1 MKRIRRIGFVL
12 LTALAFAACSDDE
25 FQEKVQEGLPVTSL
39 RMQISV
45 PETGHATMTRA
56 SDETETNVEKLALLF
71 YKKSQPDATPV
82 VKEITDLSNP
92 EKKSDTHYL
101 YTVDIDVKGLYSG
114 EWYLYAVANYDKQ
127 FVSVTLDDLKTKTKA
142 QIDDFCTGGSPDLDI
157 VETAI
162 LMSGKYEYESQN
174 NNKEPGT
181 LTLHE
186 GNNTLQGDPCLV
198 LRRLISKTIFNFVNG
213 EGVTFVPE
221 SYDLYNYSTSSTLM
235 ERTGWEGTNGTK
247 PGTLEHK
254 SNSNTLKNRTDIPID
269 KKDRKNYTF
278 TFYTQEN
285 VQPDGNGCSS
295 QVDREK
301 YSDNNR
307 GAHPR
312 TNFAYAPSGATY
324 VVVKGRYDGPGE
336 NGQGNVTGNVEY
348 TIHLGD
354 FSKNSGSNDNFTV
367 RRNVKYTY
375 NVTVKGVNNIIVE
388 ATAENEN
395 EPQPGA
401 EGDIIS
407 KNDALNVRVD
417 AHYEQIL
424 FALDINADLN
434 SFALSLKTPY
444 TNKTVK
450 TIGELTDDDDYQ
462 WVEFGSPAN
471 ASTFQ
476 SYSTL
481 KKSGKL
487 CNIKELLTKLQDINS
502 SANQEYFL
510 VQNGKVYV
518 AAYVN
523 EYFYEGKDITGFVNA
538 ADREML
544 LSSGTSVSQDGH
556 SSYTVTPIFCIQ
568 QRSIKSPMKLSLNN
582 PFGVE
587 TVEDENEDENEDNNQ
602 VYINSDKND
611 NQTGTTNNNGYSNTW
626 ALFQNKSWSTYI
638 DESQSGYI
646 NGVKHT
652 GMKSDYDYALY
663 RVLSRNRDLNGNGTI
678 DADEIRWYLPAQR
691 QCLVL
696 WYGNN
701 SLPTETRFDV
711 SERTYK
717 TYLTS
722 SNNSNNR
729 VWYPDEGVPF
739 GAWKD
744 NIEAENHCSI
754 RAIRSLK
761 DLDGATSAISSY
773 DETTRTVT
781 ISGLADVC
789 LRLSGQT
796 GNYSAHGTGT
806 EADKLPRAF
815 KIASKNIQEAY
826 TLFWTTYY
834 RDYTASQ
841 AATDNTI
848 GSNYSEE
855 SNKSDAGKW
864 RVPNEKE
871 LGLMLEYYGSYL
883 NTRTIARTVY
893 DGSRYYYKQS
903 GGFISTNPD
912 VKANTRCPII
922 LVRDAEPSSSGG
934 NTGKN
939 YDASYTN
946 SGVGFGVE

>member
-56 SDETETNVEKLALLF
+56 SNETETNVEKLALLF
-71 YKKSQPDATPV
+71 YKKSQPDETPV
-82 VKEITDLSNP
+82 VKEITALGTPD
-92 EKKSDTHYL
+92 KKSETNYL
-101 YTVDIDVKGLYSG
+101 YTVDIDVDGLYSG

-127 FVSVTLDDLKTKTKA
+127 FVSVTLDDLTRMTKA

-162 LMSGKYEYESQN
+162 LMSGKYEHEAAD
-174 NNKEPGT
+174 GT
-181 LTLHE
+181 LTLRE

-198 LRRLISKTIFNFVNG
+198 LRRLISKTVFNFVNG

-235 ERTGWEGTNGTK
+235 ERTGWEGSEGTK
-247 PGTLEHK
+247 PGSLGHK
-254 SNSNTLKNRTDIPID
+254 SNSNTLLNKTDIPID
-269 KKDRKNYTF
+269 KKDGKNYTF

-285 VQPDGNGCSS
+285 VQPDRNGCSS
-295 QVDREK
+295 QAEREK
-301 YSDNNR
+301 YKDNNR
-307 GAHPR
+307 DAHPR
-312 TNFAYAPSGATY
+312 TNFEYAPEKATY
-324 VVVKGRYDGPGE
+324 VVVKGRYDGPG
-336 NGQGNVTGNVEY
+336 NDGKDNVTGNVEY

-354 FSKNSGSNDNFTV
+354 FSGSGSNGNFTV

-375 NVTVKGVNNIIVE
+375 KVTVNGVNNIIVE

-424 FALDINADLN
+424 FALPIESNL
-434 SFALSLKTPY
+434 STFALSLKTPY
-444 TNKTVK
+444 TNQIVRS
-450 TIGELTDDDDYQ
+450 INDLTDDVDYK
-462 WVEFGSPAN
+462 WVEFGKPASAN
-471 ASTFQ
+471 TFQ
-476 SYSTL
+476 SYSKL
-481 KKSGKL
+481 KTDKKL
-487 CNIKELLTKLQDINS
+487 CNIKELLTKLQNINDQD
-502 SANQEYFL
+502 NQDYFI
-510 VQNGKVYV
+510 VDKDNNKVYV

-523 EYFYEGKDITGFVNA
+523 EYFYDDENDISKFVNA

-544 LSSGTSVSQDGH
+544 LSEGTSVSSDKH

-587 TVEDENEDENEDNNQ
+587 TVEEEGDEGQ

-663 RVLSRNRDLNGNGTI
+663 RVLSRNRDLDGDGTI

-701 SLPTETRFDV
+701 SLPTESRFKV
-711 SERTYK
+711 SDRTYK

-722 SNNSNNR
+722 SKNSNNR

-739 GAWKD
+739 GAWKAD
-744 NIEAENHCSI
+744 VESENHCSI

-781 ISGLADVC
+781 ISGLADAC
-789 LRLSGQT
+789 MRLSGQT
-796 GNYSAHGTGT
+796 GNYPEHGTGA

-815 KIASKNIQEAY
+815 KIAKDDIYESQSW
-826 TLFWTTYY
+826 LGTTY
-834 RDYTASQ
+834 YTASQ
-841 AATDNTI
+841 AANDNTI
-848 GSNYSEE
+848 GSDYSEE
-855 SNKSDAGKW
+855 SNKSDEGKW

-871 LGLMLEYYGSYL
+871 LGLMLEYYGAKLS
-883 NTRTIARTVY
+883 THTIARTVY
-893 DGSRYYYKQS
+893 DGNRYYFIQKDK
-903 GGFISTNPD
+903 FISTATEVN
-912 VKANTRCPII
+912 ANTRCPIF

-934 NTGKN
+934 NTGKS

>member
-45 PETGHATMTRA
+45 PETGNATMTRA
-56 SDETETNVEKLALLF
+56 SNETETNVEKLALLF

-82 VKEITDLSNP
+82 VKEITALGTPTKNT
-92 EKKSDTHYL
+92 ETNYL
-101 YTVDIDVKGLYSG
+101 YTVDIDVQGLYSG

-127 FVSVTLDDLKTKTKA
+127 FVSVTLDDLKTMTKA

-162 LMSGKYEYESQN
+162 LMSGKYEHEA
-174 NNKEPGT
+174 KDGT
-181 LTLHE
+181 LTLKE
-186 GNNTLQGDPCLV
+186 GANTLQGDPCLV
-198 LRRLISKTIFNFVNG
+198 LRRLISKTIFNFING
-213 EGVTFVPE
+213 DGVTFVPE

-235 ERTGWEGTNGTK
+235 ERTGWEGSEGTK
-247 PGTLEHK
+247 PGNLVHK
-254 SNSNTLKNRTDIPID
+254 SNSNTLLNRTAIPID
-269 KKDRKNYTF
+269 DKNKDDNYTF

-285 VQPDGNGCSS
+285 VQPDGTGCNS
-295 QVDREK
+295 QAEREK

-354 FSKNSGSNDNFTV
+354 FSNSGSNENFTV

-388 ATAENEN
+388 ATAKNGNET
-395 EPQPGA
+395 QPGA
-401 EGDIIS
+401 EGSIIQ
-407 KNDALNVRVD
+407 KNDELNVRVD

-424 FALDINADLN
+424 FALNINANLS

-450 TIGELTDDDDYQ
+450 SINDLTDSDDYK
-462 WVEFGSPAN
+462 WVEFGKPA
-471 ASTFQ
+471 STTTFQ
-476 SYSTL
+476 SYSSL
-481 KKSGKL
+481 KNTGKL
-487 CNIKELLTKLQDINS
+487 YNIKELLQKLQNIAS
-502 SANQEYFL
+502 SDNQEYFL
-510 VQNGKVYV
+510 VDNGKIYV
-518 AAYVN
+518 VAYVN
-523 EYFYEGKDITGFVNA
+523 EYFYDNENDISKFVNA

-544 LSSGTSVSQDGH
+544 LSSGTSVSLDGH

-568 QRSIKSPMKLSLNN
+568 QRSIKSPMKLSLAN

-587 TVEDENEDENEDNNQ
+587 TVEEEGNTNQ

-611 NQTGTTNNNGYSNTW
+611 NQAGTTNNDGYGNTW
-626 ALFQNKSWSTYI
+626 ALFQNKKWSDYI
-638 DESQSGYI
+638 DESRNGYI
-646 NGVKHT
+646 GGKKST
-652 GMKSDYDYALY
+652 GMKTTYDYALY
-663 RVLSRNRDLNGNGTI
+663 RVLSRNRDNNGNGTI

-701 SLPTETRFDV
+701 SLPTETRFNVAD
-711 SERTYK
+711 RTYK

-739 GAWKD
+739 GSWKND
-744 NIEAENHCSI
+744 VENENHCSI

-761 DLDGATSAISSY
+761 DVDGVTSTISSY
-773 DETTRTVT
+773 DATTRTVT
-781 ISGLADVC
+781 ISGLADAC

-796 GNYSAHGTGT
+796 GNYPAHGNGT
-806 EADKLPRAF
+806 EADKLPTAF
-815 KIASKNIQEAY
+815 KIAEKNVQESY
-826 TLFWTTYY
+826 TY
-834 RDYTASQ
+834 RDLDWSQMSYVDKTGLRNYTASQ
-841 AATDNTI
+841 ATTDNTI
-848 GSNYSEE
+848 GSEYSEDGD
-855 SNKSDAGKW
+855 SDKGLW

-871 LGLMLEYYGSYL
+871 LGLMLEYYGTNL
-883 NTRTIARTVY
+883 TTHTIARTIY
-893 DGSRYYYKQS
+893 NGSRYYYIQNTN
-903 GGFISTNPD
+903 GQFISTNTD
-912 VKANTRCPII
+912 AVKADTRCPIF
-922 LVRDAEPSSSGG
+922 LVRDAEPSASGV
-934 NTGKN
+934 KS